1 MLSSKTTHGKSGRH
15 FDHKTVRVSAEKK
28 TGRPMRHSRVRKPS
42 VRIVPLS
49 TTYDLHERA
58 DHAAALMIEMRLY
71 QFAPYAKAR
80 LHSE

>member
-1 MLSSKTTHGKSGRH
+1 
-15 FDHKTVRVSAEKK
+15 
-28 TGRPMRHSRVRKPS
+28 MRHSRVRKPS

-49 TTYDLHERA
+49 TMYDLHERA